1 MPRIDYGK
9 PLGPAR
15 PDRIAPG
22 DKARR
27 EQNRRRR
34 ESEREGHAGGKRGHE
49 DADKKDRDEHTQA
62 PGRRVDL
69 EV

>member
-1 MPRIDYGK
+1 MDRIEYEQ

-15 PDRIAPG
+15 PDRIAPA

-27 EQNRRRR
+27 EQNRRRKDSEQQAPVVGKQR
-34 ESEREGHAGGKRGHE
+34 EENDDNKVGERNVEG
-49 DADKKDRDEHTQA
+49 

-69 EV
+69 EA

>member
-1 MPRIDYGK
+1 MDRIEYQP

-27 EQNRRRR
+27 EQNRRRK
-34 ESEREGHAGGKRGHE
+34 ESEGEGRSGGKPGRE
-49 DADKKDRDEHTQA
+49 DADNHERDAQEQR

>member
-1 MPRIDYGK
+1 MPRIEYEP

-27 EQNRRRR
+27 EQNRRRK
-34 ESEREGHAGGKRGHE
+34 ESDRQGPSTGKREHE
-49 DADKKDRDEHTQA
+49 DADNKDRDADTQS

>member
-1 MPRIDYGK
+1 MPRIEYE
-9 PLGPAR
+9 PPSGPTR

-22 DKARR
+22 DKSRR

-34 ESEREGHAGGKRGHE
+34 DSDRQGPAAGKREHE
-49 DADKKDRDEHTQA
+49 DADNNESSGSTQS
-62 PGRRVDL
+62 PGKRVDL

>member
-1 MPRIDYGK
+1 MPRIEYEP
-9 PLGPAR
+9 PLAPPR

-27 EQNRRRR
+27 EQNRRRK
-34 ESEREGHAGGKRGHE
+34 ESEHRGPSAGKREHE
-49 DADKKDRDEHTQA
+49 DADKQDRDANSQS
-62 PGRRVDL
+62 PGKRVDL

>member
-1 MPRIDYGK
+1 MPRIEYEH

-27 EQNRRRR
+27 EQNRRRKDSDR
-34 ESEREGHAGGKRGHE
+34 QGPAGGKREHE
-49 DADKKDRDEHTQA
+49 DADKQDRDAHSQG
-62 PGRRVDL
+62 PGKRVDL

>member
-1 MPRIDYGK
+1 MPRIEYEP

-27 EQNRRRR
+27 EQNRRRK
-34 ESEREGHAGGKRGHE
+34 ESERRGPTKEKREHQ
-49 DADKKDRDEHTQA
+49 DADKQDRDAHNRG
-62 PGRRVDL
+62 PGTRVDL